1 MAVTDGPGDSA
12 EQAKKPDVNPATFFA
27 LDIRAGKVVVVEA
40 FPEATK
46 PAYKVSV
53 DFGPGAGT
61 LSTSAQITN
70 YPEEKLLGRMVVGAI
85 NLGPKMIAGHK
96 SDFLILGTFE

>member
-1 MAVTDGPGDSA
+1 M
-12 EQAKKPDVNPATFFA
+12 
-27 LDIRAGKVVVVEA
+27 VEA

-96 SDFLILGTFE
+96 SDFLILGTFESDGTVRLLQVEDGVQPGSPVG